1 MDLNRLIKDKE
12 SEFGLNYL
20 KFCVLDQMNEILDS
34 FNRLRVR
41 EVKIKCLLDHD
52 ARLLSISGW
61 SRCLIKGVVISLTI
75 VDETDELEWTCM
87 IDYEQYGRLADEPF
101 QMKISSASTAH
112 RFVVST
118 RVLRRILK
126 RSDEPAG
133 VECYEVTGES
143 SCMAKASRTTGI
155 SMLPGKK
162 LRFLR
167 ILWHRPAGWQWS
179 PEVHTYYDDIAITHC
194 CWDIPDSTRL
204 WLKNFSWRVLYA
216 EQNRIKQNMT

>member
-118 RVLRRILK
+118 R
-126 RSDEPAG
+126 S
-133 VECYEVTGES
+133 
-143 SCMAKASRTTGI
+143 
-155 SMLPGKK
+155 
-162 LRFLR
+162 F
-167 ILWHRPAGWQWS
+167 
-179 PEVHTYYDDIAITHC
+179 
-194 CWDIPDSTRL
+194 
-204 WLKNFSWRVLYA
+204 A
-216 EQNRIKQNMT
+216 EF